1 MQNLAVLS
9 IFLQTK
15 TALGKSALLIACLL
29 IFLRPGAQQARPPV
43 NNVYTRLGAYSRLH
57 TDVFSFRANQAGLA
71 TIQSFAAGV
80 YGERRFLLREL
91 AFYSAAIALP
101 TSTGTFGLN
110 GTYYGN
116 AAYNEAQAGLAY
128 GRRLG
133 DKISIGA
140 QFNYYSFRVAGYD
153 HATAVNAEAGFLI
166 HITDQ
171 LHAGVHVY
179 NPTNSKWNKAEHEK
193 IPAIYSAG
201 FGFDASD
208 KFTLYTEAQK
218 ITGENLGIN
227 AGLQYKFT
235 DQLLARG
242 GFASATSTY
251 YFGLGVWFKTLRL
264 DATAS
269 IHPQLGLTPGLL
281 LIFETKKQNP

>member
-1 MQNLAVLS
+1 MR
-9 IFLQTK
+9 
-15 TALGKSALLIACLL
+15 KSALLIACLL
-29 IFLRPGAQQARPPV
+29 IFLHLEAQRARPPV
-43 NNVYTRLGAYSRLH
+43 NNVYTRIGAYSRLH
-57 TDVFSFRANQAGLA
+57 TDVFSFRTNQAALA

-80 YGERRFLLREL
+80 YGERRFLLQEL
-91 AFYSAAIALP
+91 AFYSAVIALP
-101 TSTGTFGLN
+101 TSTGTFGAS

-116 AAYNEAQAGLAY
+116 TFYNEAQAGLAY
-128 GRRLG
+128 GRKLS
-133 DKISIGA
+133 DKLSVGA
-140 QFNYYSFRVAGYD
+140 QFNYYSFRVAGYGN
-153 HATAVNAEAGFLI
+153 ATAINAEAGFLI

-179 NPTNSKWNKAEHEK
+179 NPTNSKWNKVENEK

-218 ITGENLGIN
+218 IAGENLGIN

-235 DQLLARG
+235 NQLMTRG